1 MKTRNWFTRLL
12 LSGRQGFGAGILA
25 GVLLSGVG
33 LAAEPAKPGG
43 TPQFQSLDSKIQTL
57 KQDVMG
63 LNRDLF
69 VLEEELLF
77 PASTQLAVFVSLDV
91 GKFFKLD
98 SVQIKLDDKIVA
110 NYLYTEREV
119 EALHRG
125 GVQRLYLGNLRTGK
139 HELVAFFTGK
149 GPHDREYKRG
159 ATLKFDKQTEPKY
172 FELQIKDDKQK
183 QQPEFFVKEWK

>member
-1 MKTRNWFTRLL
+1 METRNCVTRFTRA
-12 LSGRQGFGAGILA
+12 GRQWFGVGILA
-25 GVLLSGVG
+25 GALLSGAG

-43 TPQFQSLDSKIQTL
+43 TPQFQSLDNKIQTL

-91 GKFFKLD
+91 GKFFNLD
-98 SVQIKLDDKIVA
+98 SVQLKLDDKIVTH
-110 NYLYTEREV
+110 YLYTEREV

-125 GVQRLYLGNLRTGK
+125 GVHRLYLGNLRTGK

-149 GPHDREYKRG
+149 GPHDRDYKRG
-159 ATLKFDKQTEPKY
+159 ATLTFDKQTEAKY

>member
-1 MKTRNWFTRLL
+1 MKTRNWFTLLL
-12 LSGRQGFGAGILA
+12 LSGRQWFGAGILV
-25 GVLLSGVG
+25 GTLLSGAG

-43 TPQFQSLDSKIQTL
+43 SPQFQSLDSKIQTL

-98 SVQIKLDDKIVA
+98 SVQLKLDDKIVT

-125 GVQRLYLGNLRTGK
+125 GVHRLYLGNLRTGK

-149 GPHDREYKRG
+149 GPHDRDYKRG
-159 ATLKFDKQTEPKY
+159 ATFKFDKQTEQKY